1 MKLCTNEL
9 NKAITFALELKKGSI
24 AICITIL
31 ETVIVKKFSCCLR
44 ALKIIFEAT
53 SWYLCLEDVY
63 KKHYSVSRVT
73 FDLSVM
79 WKCIFFCIIYITY
92 I

>member
-24 AICITIL
+24 AICIAIL

-44 ALKIIFEAT
+44 ALKILF
-53 SWYLCLEDVY
+53 
-63 KKHYSVSRVT
+63 
-73 FDLSVM
+73 
-79 WKCIFFCIIYITY
+79 
-92 I
+92 